1 MRIENVT
8 DNIVVMLAP
17 KELEIEENSAPTTA
31 IVTCIALPDELVFV
45 DTGVFVDVVKEF
57 RAKMEKKFNR
67 KTTRL
72 FLTHDDWDHIFA
84 MEAFKDVTIVAT
96 AVAIE
101 DLDYNLTKGYLKTD
115 SRDKWAAGYKSNEN
129 IQKIIKTAELF
140 LPNKSVRGEFRKGP
154 KVYRRIIKRDS

>member
-96 AVAIE
+96 KAAIE
-101 DLDYNLTKGYLKTD
+101 DLDYNLRVHAGRAYVT
-115 SRDKWAAGYKSNEN
+115 SVSIDKYGKSMEVP
-129 IQKIIKTAELF
+129 QLLLETEII
-140 LPNKSVRGEFRKGP
+140 
-154 KVYRRIIKRDS
+154 